1 MAQTTTSTTV
11 HQIIKYSSWK
21 TSLPAHA
28 GNAEIQWKHHAGE
41 QLRLTLDITT
51 TRNPV
56 TNASG
61 GQSLAR
67 YVMKISYLSDEPPE
81 TQHASQNT
89 VPEVLLKT
97 LDLSSFSDVRYYGR
111 ELPLKAVYKNST
123 VAFRYLDPLIQ
134 SGASVQTYRRFQ
146 MTFKSET
153 EAVEFIQSIQLICP
167 CEESRRGQQPVATQV
182 APSVHPSSPGAP
194 PASQRMETTTQSQR
208 PVALREQ
215 PTFSQPRNPPAPKAR
230 RKNTMFADPLSSSS
244 LGDHSSSPVNDVLSS
259 QVLLRAT
266 PIQRLR
272 PPTSYVESGAMSGMD
287 DTAGGALDIR
297 MDIDGIPSTQHVQDS
312 NLRSSLPS
320 SAASPLSSQP
330 VQAPIDIP
338 AGGNTAGPSRPAI
351 QQGQNDAGD
360 IIPAAGDRAVHRP
373 TSGPIL
379 SALREGD
386 SDIYKLSFEELRQM
400 VAEVIREP
408 GFPELVGRVHKMWK
422 EQALLDLQLAP
433 TQR

>member
-1 MAQTTTSTTV
+1 MAQTTTATTV

-51 TRNPV
+51 TRNPA
-56 TNASG
+56 TSASG

-89 VPEVLLKT
+89 VPEVLLKK
-97 LDLSSFSDVRYYGR
+97 LDLSSFSDIRYYGR
-111 ELPLKAVYKNST
+111 ELPLKAVYKKST

-134 SGASVQTYRRFQ
+134 SGSSVQTYRRFQ

-167 CEESRRGQQPVATQV
+167 CEESRRGQQPAATQV
-182 APSVHPSSPGAP
+182 APSVHSSSPAAP
-194 PASQRMETTTQSQR
+194 PASQRMEATTQSQR

-230 RKNTMFADPLSSSS
+230 RKNTMFTDPLSSSS
-244 LGDHSSSPVNDVLSS
+244 LGDHSPVNDVPSS
-259 QVLLRAT
+259 QVPLRAM
-266 PIQRLR
+266 PVQRLQ
-272 PPTSYVESGAMSGMD
+272 PSTPYVESSAMNGID
-287 DTAGGALDIR
+287 DTAGGTLDIR
-297 MDIDGIPSTQHVQDS
+297 MDIDDISSTQQRHVQDG

-330 VQAPIDIP
+330 VQAPIDVP
-338 AGGNTAGPSRPAI
+338 AGGNTAGSSRLTI
-351 QQGQNDAGD
+351 QQGQSDAGD
-360 IIPAAGDRAVHRP
+360 IIPAAGDRAVHQP

-379 SALREGD
+379 SALHEGD

-408 GFPELVGRVHKMWK
+408 GFPEL
-422 EQALLDLQLAP
+422 
-433 TQR
+433 